1 MSEER
6 AKDMIC
12 EECELAKIRKK
23 RIPKGTVTRS
33 DQPIYRIH
41 ADLSGRKLSSLE
53 GYRYYLLL
61 TDDYSRYRWA
71 ILLKLKSDAAGELK
85 GFIKKI
91 EREKAPFKVST
102 IRSDGGGEFYN
113 HTLESYF
120 KSIGIQREKSIP
132 YSQHQNGVAERSIGI
147 VDDCARTMMLYAGSP
162 VYDWSYAVQHAVYVM
177 NRVSTKALGGRS
189 PIEVYTGIQR
199 FLRRK
204 MPVFGCL
211 GYAKVNVRGKQ
222 DNKGRRVVFL
232 CAGDETK
239 GDIVRDITSF
249 HSSLGEYEV
258 RNATY
263 DIRQYPYKSRLV
275 PRPPPRPLDAED
287 IKEQLRIQQ
296 KIKESAELGEVKT
309 RS

>member
-1 MSEER
+1 MVFNGSVLMDFHITWGHLNFQACCRELNMSEER

-132 YSQHQNGVAERSIGI
+132 YSQHRLER
-147 VDDCARTMMLYAGSP
+147 GS
-162 VYDWSYAVQHAVYVM
+162 
-177 NRVSTKALGGRS
+177 
-189 PIEVYTGIQR
+189 
-199 FLRRK
+199 
-204 MPVFGCL
+204 
-211 GYAKVNVRGKQ
+211 
-222 DNKGRRVVFL
+222 
-232 CAGDETK
+232 
-239 GDIVRDITSF
+239 
-249 HSSLGEYEV
+249 
-258 RNATY
+258 
-263 DIRQYPYKSRLV
+263 
-275 PRPPPRPLDAED
+275 
-287 IKEQLRIQQ
+287 
-296 KIKESAELGEVKT
+296 
-309 RS
+309 